1 MRKKIW
7 LSCCVVTMAA
17 GSCFLT
23 SCGPSNSANQKAA
36 EVKRTVPK
44 QSLAQKNPAPES
56 FAAPPASTPNPNPL
70 TLRSPAPGE
79 SAEVNPNASATNRV
93 MPRTLGSRLGTMQNA
108 RSAANPYLA
117 SDESG
122 ETPTSASPSTEVA
135 PPGRPM
141 PSGRLGRSSEPEVS
155 VADMLKVTPSE
166 KAGLEPGDTILE
178 IVGKDMESH
187 QMSLSDYR
195 GQVVMLDFWG
205 DW

>member
-7 LSCCVVTMAA
+7 LSYCVVTLAA
-17 GSCFLT
+17 GSCFVT
-23 SCGPSNSANQKAA
+23 SCGPSNSANQKTA
-36 EVKRTVPK
+36 EVNRPVPK
-44 QSLAQKNPAPES
+44 QSLAKTNLTPES
-56 FAAPPASTPNPNPL
+56 ITAAPASTPNPNPA
-70 TLRSPAPGE
+70 PAPGE
-79 SAEVNPNASATNRV
+79 SAAVNPNASATNRV
-93 MPRTLGSRLGTMQNA
+93 TPRTPGNRLGTGQNA
-108 RSAANPYLA
+108 RTAANPNLA

-122 ETPTSASPSTEVA
+122 ETPTSENPSNEVA
-135 PPGRPM
+135 LPGRPM
-141 PSGRLGRSSEPEVS
+141 PNGRLGRSSEPEVS
-155 VADMLKVTPSE
+155 VADMLKVTTSE